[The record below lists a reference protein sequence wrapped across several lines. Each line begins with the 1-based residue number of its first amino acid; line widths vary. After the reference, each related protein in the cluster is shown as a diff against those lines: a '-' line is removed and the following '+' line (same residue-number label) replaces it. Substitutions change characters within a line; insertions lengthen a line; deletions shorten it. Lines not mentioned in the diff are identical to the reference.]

1 MPPITPRPALRA
13 HEVVLDRV
21 EWQILDG
28 SLGVGDLLPAE
39 RELSS
44 RLDVSRA
51 AVREAVRAVQA
62 QGVVTSQVGASAS
75 GGTRISALPKSVLAR
90 FLRLHVALAN
100 LPVDDVLEVR
110 VALERLSVR
119 EAVEQTRDADL
130 RALRAAVE
138 VMEQPDVDEERFN
151 DADTA
156 FHVALADVSAN
167 RLASDL
173 TIAIRESM
181 RQPILS
187 ALRSQQ
193 VWQEVADQQRAEHRA
208 ILTAVEERDAD
219 RAERLVEEHIR
230 TAWARLRQ
238 PS

>member
-1 MPPITPRPALRA
+1 MPPITPRPA
-13 HEVVLDRV
+13 
-21 EWQILDG
+21 
-28 SLGVGDLLPAE
+28 
-39 RELSS
+39 
-44 RLDVSRA
+44 
-51 AVREAVRAVQA
+51 
-62 QGVVTSQVGASAS
+62 
-75 GGTRISALPKSVLAR
+75 
-90 FLRLHVALAN
+90 
-100 LPVDDVLEVR
+100 
-110 VALERLSVR
+110 
-119 EAVEQTRDADL
+119 
-130 RALRAAVE
+130 VE
-138 VMEQPDVDEERFN
+138 VMEQSDVDEERFN

-193 VWQEVADQQRAEHRA
+193 VWQEVADQLRAEHRA
-208 ILTAVEERDAD
+208 ILTVVEERDAD

-230 TAWARLRQ
+230 TAWVRLRQ

>member
-1 MPPITPRPALRA
+1 MPPITPRPAL
-13 HEVVLDRV
+13 
-21 EWQILDG
+21 
-28 SLGVGDLLPAE
+28 
-39 RELSS
+39 
-44 RLDVSRA
+44 
-51 AVREAVRAVQA
+51 
-62 QGVVTSQVGASAS
+62 
-75 GGTRISALPKSVLAR
+75 
-90 FLRLHVALAN
+90 
-100 LPVDDVLEVR
+100 
-110 VALERLSVR
+110 
-119 EAVEQTRDADL
+119 
-130 RALRAAVE
+130 E

-208 ILTAVEERDAD
+208 MLTAVEERDAD